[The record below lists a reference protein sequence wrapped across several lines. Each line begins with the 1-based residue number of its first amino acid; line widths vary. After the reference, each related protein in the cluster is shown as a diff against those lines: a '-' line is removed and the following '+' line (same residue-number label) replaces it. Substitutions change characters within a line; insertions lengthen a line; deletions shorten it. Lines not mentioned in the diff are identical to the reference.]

1 MEPKKKKEEKK
12 YQRNDVLKYWVSLKT
27 ANSKVMHLKNS
38 LANIKYFETVYR
50 LAKFYKFKNYLC

>member
-27 ANSKVMHLKNS
+27 ANSKVMHLKKS
-38 LANIKYFETVYR
+38 LANIKYFEIVYT